1 MKKSMTFISYYRCC
15 HDCLSFHLMSF
26 CYATIICLSYVFSL
40 QKVIP
45 ISISHDFML
54 NLSQFSRMYDHLLIL
69 FSFESDIARSQCYL
83 LTWICPNFMFH
94 INFWLSKQFY
104 LRLFFVYSF
113 WFHRLNTLHS
123 IHHLTR

>member
-1 MKKSMTFISYYRCC
+1 
-15 HDCLSFHLMSF
+15 MSF

-83 LTWICPNFMFH
+83 LT
-94 INFWLSKQFY
+94 
-104 LRLFFVYSF
+104 
-113 WFHRLNTLHS
+113 
-123 IHHLTR
+123 